1 MQEYEKYQ
9 ELLNQ
14 KHKME
19 EQFQRKGNGFIL
31 TTPSRWKTTGVIKRL
46 PILTQN
52 CPISHFRPSTFKP
65 TPKFKSYNLN
75 RSKESETEQKHNAV
89 LQELEDDYEKRL
101 ADKARQLEDKV
112 R

>member
-31 TTPSRWKTTGVIKRL
+31 GDRFLPSRD
-46 PILTQN
+46 QN
-52 CPISHFRPSTFKP
+52 FWSLF
-65 TPKFKSYNLN
+65 L
-75 RSKESETEQKHNAV
+75 
-89 LQELEDDYEKRL
+89 L
-101 ADKARQLEDKV
+101 
-112 R
+112 

>member
-31 TTPSRWKTTGVIKRL
+31 GGRFYRPAT
-46 PILTQN
+46 ILV
-52 CPISHFRPSTFKP
+52 PISRVKIKT
-65 TPKFKSYNLN
+65 
-75 RSKESETEQKHNAV
+75 
-89 LQELEDDYEKRL
+89 D
-101 ADKARQLEDKV
+101 
-112 R
+112 

>member
-31 TTPSRWKTTGVIKRL
+31 DGQFWPSL
-46 PILTQN
+46 LTIFGQKN
-52 CPISHFRPSTFKP
+52 KIRP
-65 TPKFKSYNLN
+65 
-75 RSKESETEQKHNAV
+75 KESETEQKHNAV

-112 R
+112 RIQYI

>member
-31 TTPSRWKTTGVIKRL
+31 DGRSFIVTWPSLI
-46 PILTQN
+46 
-52 CPISHFRPSTFKP
+52 
-65 TPKFKSYNLN
+65 PKNKI

-101 ADKARQLEDKV
+101 ADKGRQLEDKV
-112 R
+112 KYAYKSIMRTLHAHLTCIWDPE

>member
-31 TTPSRWKTTGVIKRL
+31 DGRSFIDTWPFSKW
-46 PILTQN
+46 
-52 CPISHFRPSTFKP
+52 HFGP
-65 TPKFKSYNLN
+65 
-75 RSKESETEQKHNAV
+75 
-89 LQELEDDYEKRL
+89 EK
-101 ADKARQLEDKV
+101 
-112 R
+112 

>member
-1 MQEYEKYQ
+1 MEASSNQKLMQEYEKYQ

-19 EQFQRKGNGFIL
+19 EQFQR
-31 TTPSRWKTTGVIKRL
+31 
-46 PILTQN
+46 
-52 CPISHFRPSTFKP
+52 
-65 TPKFKSYNLN
+65 
-75 RSKESETEQKHNAV
+75 KESETEQKHNAV

-112 R
+112 SSSLKKLRSHAWILFII